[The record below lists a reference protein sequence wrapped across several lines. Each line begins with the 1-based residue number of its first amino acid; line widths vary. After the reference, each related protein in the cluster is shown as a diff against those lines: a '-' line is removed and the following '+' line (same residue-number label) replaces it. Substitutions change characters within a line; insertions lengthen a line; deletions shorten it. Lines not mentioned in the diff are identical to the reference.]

1 MLQVIR
7 YTFDIGILA
16 VAAYFA
22 YTVWDG
28 YRDATGTTWQRLLAG
43 ARSSATILWAKFCLV
58 LAGLTGNLDTAADLL
73 GQPDMK
79 QYINAAIGNPKTVAI
94 IMVVIPLVSI
104 LARRRTLPG

>member
-22 YTVWDG
+22 YTVYDG

-43 ARSSATILWAKFCLV
+43 ARSSATILWAKFCLI
-58 LAGLTGNLDTAADLL
+58 LAGLVGNLDTLADAL
-73 GQPDMK
+73 GQPEMK
-79 QYINAAIGNPKTVAI
+79 QYIADALGNPKAVAI
-94 IMVVIPLVSI
+94 VMLVISTVSF
-104 LARRRTLPG
+104 LARLRRLPG

>member
-22 YTVWDG
+22 YTVYDG

-43 ARSSATILWAKFCLV
+43 ARNSATILWAKICLIS
-58 LAGLTGNLDTAADLL
+58 AGIAGNLDTLADLL

-79 QYINAAIGNPKTVAI
+79 QYIAEATGPKTLAI
-94 IMVVIPLVSI
+94 VMLVMAGVSF
-104 LARRRTLPG
+104 LARLRRLPG